1 MTKVP
6 VQTYSLKEIATQI
19 CGDDLKDPERWVLRC
34 IYAGKFRA
42 IKVGRSYRMTQE
54 QLNEALA
61 ALEIKPTTVTS
72 PTPPSGQTPL
82 SQRRQRPTGLK
93 AVPPAKVQPPPTD
106 FKRVDAQPPE
116 VIAAMPAVTQTQVE
130 LLERLRREREV
141 IMSGRTARR
150 TVEALVKRGLAT

>member
-42 IKVGRSYRMTQE
+42 IKVGRSYRMTEE
-54 QLNEALA
+54 QLDEALA

-72 PTPPSGQTPL
+72 PTPPSGP
-82 SQRRQRPTGLK
+82 
-93 AVPPAKVQPPPTD
+93 V
-106 FKRVDAQPPE
+106 
-116 VIAAMPAVTQTQVE
+116 
-130 LLERLRREREV
+130 LRR
-141 IMSGRTARR
+141 RR
-150 TVEALVKRGLAT
+150 RRS